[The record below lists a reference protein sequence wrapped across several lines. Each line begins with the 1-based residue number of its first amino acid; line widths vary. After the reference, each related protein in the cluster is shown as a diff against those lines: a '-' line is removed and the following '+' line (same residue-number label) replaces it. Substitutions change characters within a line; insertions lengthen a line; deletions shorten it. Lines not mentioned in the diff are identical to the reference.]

1 MSSYL
6 FPIEVALILFPFLAL
21 FLTIPFAIYSY
32 RKFGSIT
39 FMRVFIIFTFIFY
52 LMSAFFLTLL
62 PLPEMQDVAQMKAPT
77 PQLIP
82 FTFVREFLDQT
93 VFDFSNP
100 ATYLRAMIQNVVIQP
115 VFNIFLLFPLGVYL
129 RYYFRISFKKAL
141 IISFLIS
148 LFFEVTQ
155 LTGIYGIYPHA
166 YRLFDVDD
174 LMLNTLGGVIG
185 FFMAPLFTFF
195 LPTREAIDSLSTQ
208 KSERVSYIRRLLAYL
223 IDWFF
228 IGIIGFILTLTHLLS
243 EQVVSQTRG
252 NSYQHIFY
260 TIVIIFL
267 YFIIFPTITN
277 GFTPGKWIVRIRI
290 ANVSG
295 TRVSFWQLLGRYALL
310 YYLLGGLILV
320 PLNQQVQEMA
330 TPQILLILFFISFL
344 VFFLF
349 VLHLIVNF
357 FRKDNRLFYEKMSH
371 TASISTFQ
379 SKHPDVQ

>member
-6 FPIEVALILFPFLAL
+6 FPIEVALIFFPFLAL

-62 PLPEMQDVAQMKAPT
+62 PLPDMQHIAQMKAPT

-93 VFDFSNP
+93 VFSFSNP
-100 ATYLRAMIQNVVIQP
+100 ATYLRAMVQNVVIQP
-115 VFNIFLLFPLGVYL
+115 IFNIFLLFPLGVYL
-129 RYYFRISFKKAL
+129 RYYFRVSFKKAL
-141 IISFLIS
+141 VLSFLIS

-185 FFMAPLFTFF
+185 FLMAPLFTFF

-208 KSERVSYIRRLLAYL
+208 KSERVSYIRRFLAYL

-228 IGIIGFILTLTHLLS
+228 VGGIGFILTLTHLLP
-243 EQVVSQTRG
+243 EQVVSQTTG

-260 TIVIIFL
+260 NIIIIFL
-267 YFIIFPTITN
+267 YFILFPSITN

-290 ANVSG
+290 ANISG
-295 TRVSFWQLLGRYALL
+295 TRVSFWQLLGRYSLF

-330 TPQILLILFFISFL
+330 TPQIQLILFFISFL
-344 VFFLF
+344 MFFLF
-349 VLHLIVNF
+349 ALHLIVNF

-371 TASISTFQ
+371 TVSISTFQ
-379 SKHPDVQ
+379 SKNPDVQ